1 MRKVKVLLLGVG
13 GNVSQGILKTLRRN
27 KMEDVDIE
35 IIGACIASDS
45 LGLYMCDKGYICP
58 YADSEE
64 FMPWLTQI
72 CNTEKIDLILTGV
85 EENIYKIEKCRKELE
100 DHTDAVFISCNMEQL
115 QIGGDKYKTCEWLRK
130 NGCNYPDYCLPEDTE
145 AVEQLINNYG
155 FPLIAK
161 PRIGKGS
168 AGVKTVHT
176 IEEIRDILNQDYVL
190 EECVGTKEDE
200 YTVGC
205 YCDKTGALRD
215 IIILHRKL
223 RNGATAW
230 AKVVENENIRKEAIR
245 ICEAFNPKGPLN
257 IQMRISDKGRPVC
270 FELNVRF
277 SGTTAIRDYFGFKD
291 VKAQIKE
298 YILEQDIED
307 CFNIGA
313 GEVYRYTEEL
323 YLPAGITEKMEQ
335 DKKIEDINCDKG
347 MWSI

>member
-1 MRKVKVLLLGVG
+1 MRKVKILLLGVG

-27 KMEDVDIE
+27 KIEGVNIE
-35 IIGACIASDS
+35 IVGACIASDS

-64 FMPWLTQI
+64 FIPWVTEI

-100 DHTDAVFISCNMEQL
+100 DNTDTVFISCNMEQL
-115 QIGGDKYKTCEWLRK
+115 QIGGDKYKTCEWLRE

-145 AVEQLINNYG
+145 AVEQLISQYG

-168 AGVKTVHT
+168 AGVKTVYT
-176 IEEIRDILNQDYVL
+176 LEEIRDVLNQDYVL

-205 YCDKTGALRD
+205 YCDKAGTLRD

-223 RNGATAW
+223 KNGATAW
-230 AKVVENENIRKEAIR
+230 AKVVENEKIREEAIK
-245 ICEAFNPKGPLN
+245 ICKAFKPQGPLN
-257 IQMRISDKGRPVC
+257 IQMRISEQDKPVC

-335 DKKIEDINCDKG
+335 DKKIENINCDKD